1 MKEEA
6 MWVLFTVACIFIFF
20 ITLMNKYFKDE

>member
-6 MWVLFTVACIFIFF
+6 TWVIILVAGILMFF
-20 ITLMNKYFKDE
+20 LTLMNKYFKDD

>member
-6 MWVLFTVACIFIFF
+6 MWVLLLVAGILMFF
-20 ITLMNKYFKDE
+20 LTLMNKYFKDE

>member
-6 MWVLFTVACIFIFF
+6 TWVMILVAGILMFF
-20 ITLMNKYFKDE
+20 LTLMNKYFKDD